1 MIKSLYFLDE
11 NGFLLY
17 SKNFMKEKY
26 DQNVLIGFFSSIA
39 NFSREAL
46 GGIVKNVDL
55 GENNK
60 LILVPN
66 SEERILGAT
75 VVSTNDNNHLV
86 TLIVKNIMQDFID
99 SYSPDYNLETI
110 YPDDMER
117 IINNNLRRKI
127 MPSPRIR
134 LLLSWIIVGCLCYFL
149 ILLSIN
155 VTSFMYNYFN
165 LNRFFTPE
173 QLFTRFMPILILLST
188 INISILFIL
197 PNLILGFLSPNWKIA
212 TLNCLIYLVITI
224 TLYFYS
230 TEPNFAYIIVGH
242 LPLTLI
248 FSLFF
253 LFIGIRYSSKM
264 FFKQ

>member
-1 MIKSLYFLDE
+1 
-11 NGFLLY
+11 
-17 SKNFMKEKY
+17 MKEKY
-26 DQNVLIGFFSSIA
+26 DENVLIGFFSSIA

-134 LLLSWIIVGCLCYFL
+134 LLLSWIIAGFLCYFL

-188 INISILFIL
+188 INISILFLL
-197 PNLILGFLSPNWKIA
+197 PNLILGFLSLNWKIA
-212 TLNCLIYLVITI
+212 TLNSLIYLGITI

-242 LPLTLI
+242 LPLSLI

-253 LFIGIRYSSKM
+253 LFIGKRYSSKM
-264 FFKQ
+264 FLKR